1 MRKKGFETDLT
12 ISVLLT
18 VPDSGSHQSLA
29 QKYLADF
36 YPNYQPIFLNQTEE
50 NLPIELVRDLINQ
63 TSFARTSQEQ
73 TAYIL
78 CGAEKA
84 SLPAQNALL
93 KILEEPPKNILL
105 VLVATTGHQLLPTIL
120 SRCNEVLLTDTKKDT
135 TNLAEHIETTIS
147 FCHQPNAF
155 KFYQLIDLAEYWQ
168 KDEQRNKHL
177 TFVLSQLLANQ
188 QNSGF
193 ALNKLRQALESWKK
207 NGNVKLV
214 IEDCLFTI
222 KKHYLN
228 ETSISKGN

>member
-29 QKYLADF
+29 KKYLTDF
-36 YPNYQPIFLNQTEE
+36 YPSYQPIFLNQAEE

-63 TSFARTSQEQ
+63 TSFARTNQEQ
-73 TAYIL
+73 TAYVL

-93 KILEEPPKNILL
+93 KILEEPPQNILL

-120 SRCNEVLLTDTKKDT
+120 SRCTEVLLADKKDT
-135 TNLAEHIETTIS
+135 TSLAEHIETMIS
-147 FCHQPNAF
+147 FCHQPNNF
-155 KFYQLIDLAEYWQ
+155 KFYQLIDLAEQWQ
-168 KDEQRNKHL
+168 KDDQRNKNL
-177 TFVLSQLLANQ
+177 IIVLNQLVANQ
-188 QNSGF
+188 QNSSF